1 MNEESTINIKVS
13 LPTDEVL
20 TRVMNSYKFSSRSEA
35 VTAAIQLLNSLATA
49 KSAYN
54 EVIMRNTVSRRE
66 RIVDVPN
73 FRNVK

>member
-1 MNEESTINIKVS
+1 MNENIKLTEPV
-13 LPTDEVL
+13 LEVL
-20 TRVMNSYKFSSRSEA
+20 TRVMNSYRFASREEA